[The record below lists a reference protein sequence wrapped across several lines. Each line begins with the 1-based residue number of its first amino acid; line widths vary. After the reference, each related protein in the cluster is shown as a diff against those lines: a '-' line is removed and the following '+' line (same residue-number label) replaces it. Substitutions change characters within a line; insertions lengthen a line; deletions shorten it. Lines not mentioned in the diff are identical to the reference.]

1 MTNNTGL
8 KKAELIIKAD
18 ELEAENKA
26 LRDELH
32 KVKNSECVL
41 SLKEQRLIELIR
53 DYPHKLPADAYQKL
67 RRTLKL
73 DT

>member
-1 MTNNTGL
+1 MT
-8 KKAELIIKAD
+8 KAELITKMD
-18 ELEAENKA
+18 ELNEENKA

-41 SLKEQRLIELIR
+41 SLKEQRLIEILR
-53 DYPHKLPADAYQKL
+53 DYPHKLPSDAYQKI
-67 RRTLKL
+67 RRLLKL